1 MVEKFSDFESA
12 KYLDKEGVFTFTVK
26 DAEVKDSSKG
36 NAIVVFTVEA
46 PEGQSTLYFVL
57 TDKAKWKYNLFIKAC
72 LFEKLNTPEKIAAFT
87 LDYEL
92 IHKELIGKK
101 FVGKV
106 EEECYEKE
114 IKVPNADG
122 TFDTR
127 VEDKISYKI
136 TEFSPV
142 TK

>member
-1 MVEKFSDFESA
+1 MIEKFSDFESA

-36 NAIVVFTVEA
+36 NAMVVFTVEA

-57 TDKAKWKYNLFIKAC
+57 TDKAKKKKNLNIKDC
-72 LFEKLNTPEKIAAFT
+72 LIEKLNTSEKIAAFT